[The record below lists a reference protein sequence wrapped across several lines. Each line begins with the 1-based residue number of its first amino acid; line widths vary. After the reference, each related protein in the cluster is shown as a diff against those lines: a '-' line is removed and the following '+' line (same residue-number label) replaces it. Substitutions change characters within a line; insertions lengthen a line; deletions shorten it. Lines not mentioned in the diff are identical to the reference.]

1 MRIKDTLNLGK
12 TKFKMRGNLPVR
24 EAEWQKEWEDNK
36 LYEQR
41 LKLNEG
47 KPRFDL
53 HDGPPFANGN
63 IHMGHALN
71 KISKD
76 IIVRYK
82 NMNGYYAPYVPG
94 WDTHGLPVEQQLA
107 KQGVDRKTM
116 DRAKYRELCR
126 QYAEEQV
133 QKQMA
138 DFKRLGVMAD
148 WDNPYI
154 TLQHDFEAQE
164 IRVFGEMYK
173 KGYIYKGLKPVY
185 WSWSSE
191 STLAEAEVEYHDI
204 KSPRIYVAFPIKDG
218 KGILDS
224 DVSLVIWTTTP
235 WTIPSNVGITVNP
248 RFDYSLVE
256 VDGKKYVI
264 GSDRLPAIA
273 EDLGWKDYKV
283 LKQLKGTDFDGMTYK
298 HPLYLY
304 GKTGVGQYG
313 LVMND
318 TYVTDDDG
326 TGLVHNATGF
336 GEDDYRVGQK
346 YGIPVFS
353 PMDAQGR
360 FTKDIPDPDLVG
372 MFYDDANKVVADK
385 LKKAGAL
392 LKLSFFTHSYPHDWR
407 TKKPVV
413 FRATTQW
420 FASISKFR
428 DQILDQI
435 EQANFIPSWGKTR
448 LYNMIKDRGD
458 WVISRQRAWGVP
470 LPIFYAEDGTPI
482 VTPETIDHIAKIFE
496 KEGSNAWYTHTAKEL
511 LPEGFTSEH
520 SPNGEFTKEKDILD
534 VWFDSGSSW
543 SGVMEKRDGLH
554 YPADLYLEGSDQYRG
569 WFNSSLITSV
579 AVTGKAP
586 YKEVLS
592 QGFVLDDKGHKM
604 SKSLGNV
611 ISPNDVIKKMGAE
624 IIRLWVAQADTTSD
638 VAVSMGILQQSAE
651 SYRKI
656 RNTFRYM
663 LANTS
668 DFDPKENR
676 VAYADLRSVDQYM
689 EVKLNDLVKDCLAA
703 YDKFDFTT
711 VFKKVF
717 NFVSND
723 LSAFYLDFAK
733 DVLYIDGEN
742 SHDRRSM
749 QTVIYDAAVKL
760 AKILTPILP
769 HTMEEIWG
777 FLKEPE
783 DYVQLANMPEVEEY
797 ANHDDLLENWGKFM
811 KLRDDVLKAL
821 EDARNKKLIG
831 KSFEATVTIYPDKET
846 KAMLQDLDADFRQI
860 LIVSKLTIADG
871 EAPDNAKQLNNA
883 SVVVE
888 HAEGEVCPRCRMIRT
903 DIGVDP
909 KLPMLCGRCAK
920 IVEADY
926 PEAVQ
931 EGFEN

>member
-24 EAEWQKEWEDNK
+24 EAEWEKEWEDNH

-47 KPRFDL
+47 HPRFDL

-107 KQGVDRKTM
+107 KKGIDRKTM

-133 QKQMA
+133 QKQMT

-154 TLQHDFEAQE
+154 TLQHEFEGQE

-173 KGYIYKGLKPVY
+173 KGYIYKGKKPVY

-191 STLAEAEVEYHDI
+191 STLAEAEVEYKDVEANSI
-204 KSPRIYVAFPIKDG
+204 FVAFPVVDG
-218 KGILDS
+218 KGIIDPK
-224 DVSLVIWTTTP
+224 DTYFVIWTTTP
-235 WTIPSNVGITVNP
+235 WTIPANEAICVNP
-248 RFDYSLVE
+248 KFDYSV
-256 VDGKKYVI
+256 VQVGDKKYVVATGLLDKVAEEI
-264 GSDRLPAIA
+264 GWD
-273 EDLGWKDYKV
+273 DYKV
-283 LKQLKGTDFDGMTYK
+283 VQTVKGADMEYMKAK
-298 HPLYLY
+298 HPLYD
-304 GKTGVGQYG
+304 KES
-313 LVMND
+313 LV
-318 TYVTDDDG
+318 TEGFHVTLDDG
-326 TGLVHNATGF
+326 TGLVHTAPGF
-336 GEDDYRVGQK
+336 GADDFNVGQK
-346 YGIPVFS
+346 YNLPVFS
-353 PMDAQGR
+353 PVDAHGR
-360 FTKDIPDPDLVG
+360 YTDEVPELEG
-372 MFYDDANKVVADK
+372 MFYQDVDK
-385 LKKAGAL
+385 LMVEKLKDAGAL
-392 LKLSFFTHSYPHDWR
+392 LKLKVFTHSYPHDWR
-407 TKKPVV
+407 TKKPVI

-420 FASISKFR
+420 FASIAPFR
-428 DQILDQI
+428 DQILEQI
-435 EQANFIPSWGKTR
+435 DNAKFIPSWGKTR

-482 VTPETIDHIAKIFE
+482 VTPETIEHIAEIFD

-611 ISPNDVIKKMGAE
+611 ISPNDVIKRMGAE

-668 DFDPKENR
+668 DFDPKENG
-676 VAYADLRSVDQYM
+676 VAYDDLRSVDQYM
-689 EVKLNDLVKDCLAA
+689 EIKLNDLVAECLSA

-711 VFKKVF
+711 VFKKIF
-717 NFVSND
+717 NFISSD

-733 DVLYIDGEN
+733 DVLYIEGKN
-742 SHDRRSM
+742 SLERRSM

-760 AKILTPILP
+760 TKILTPILP

-783 DYVQLANMPEVEEY
+783 DYVQLANMPKVENY
-797 ANHDDLLENWGKFM
+797 ANHDELLENWGKFM
-811 KLRDDVLKAL
+811 NLRDDVLKAL

-831 KSFEATVTIYPDKET
+831 KSFEAAVTIYPDKET
-846 KAMLQDLDADFRQI
+846 KAMLDDLDADFRQI

-871 EAPDNAKQLNNA
+871 EAPENAEKLNNA
-883 SVVVE
+883 SIVVE

-903 DIGVDP
+903 DIGEDP
-909 KLPMLCGRCAK
+909 KLPELCERCAK
-920 IVEADY
+920 IVEEDF
-926 PEAVQ
+926 PEAAQ
-931 EGFEN
+931 EGLEE